1 MRPDWLRSKQI
12 YYFLWKL
19 CNRTKMA
26 VKFKFNH
33 KKNEIVDKSSRVWR
47 AQNYLFWK
55 KTTFKMSSKETKWSN
70 FIKLDQ
76 TWSNLIKLDQTW
88 SFSKYLGPS
97 HVTSSWH
104 ATNYAKSSVPRPHW
118 QFSSNFRVLWSSL
131 FFVKSWCNHVHDT
144 GCPKTNLMKHPVFPI
159 KQTNKIVKLKSFMM
173 IIISS
178 TNRDAITWYWVFQS
192 KLMKNRPRLNW

>member
-1 MRPDWLRSKQI
+1 MS
-12 YYFLWKL
+12 
-19 CNRTKMA
+19 
-26 VKFKFNH
+26 VKFKFSH
-33 KKNEIVDKSSRVWR
+33 MKKVIVDQSLRVWR

-55 KTTFKMSSKETKWSN
+55 KLPSKWVGS
-70 FIKLDQ
+70 KLDQ

-88 SFSKYLGPS
+88 LFSKYLGPS

-144 GCPKTNLMKHPVFPI
+144 GCPKTNLWNTQFYNK
-159 KQTNKIVKLKSFMM
+159 TNK
-173 IIISS
+173 
-178 TNRDAITWYWVFQS
+178 
-192 KLMKNRPRLNW
+192 